1 MPSSQRRKG
10 NKHERSIVEIAEEFG
25 FDAERAWGSNGRALG
40 EVRECDCLAVDKPND
55 IELRISAKRRKNI
68 ANYLEP
74 PEGTDA
80 LVVREDY
87 GENLIVLRFKEFLR
101 MLREAYEQ

>member
-1 MPSSQRRKG
+1 MTHPNRRRG
-10 NKHERSIVEIAEEFG
+10 NRHEREIVEIAEEFG
-25 FDAERAWGSNGRALG
+25 FDAKRAWGSNGKNLG

-55 IELRISAKRRKNI
+55 IELRLSAKKRKNI

-74 PEGTDA
+74 PEGTDGIV
-80 LVVREDY
+80 LRENY